1 MKIANKIDN
10 ITLLLLIA
18 LSSIIGLF
26 FYLSAI
32 DKDVEAYDTIHSKLI
47 QLKLIN
53 KDFDS
58 FALSIDT
65 FLEYNKL
72 NEDIKTF
79 NTLLKELQ
87 KKIRK
92 QYPKS
97 ALISKEL
104 EELKQA
110 FVSKADDLEY
120 FKSLNS
126 TLINTSHFLF
136 DLQKRL
142 SEDKNITQDTK
153 SLLNETLFYLL
164 KFSST
169 DYIDKNFITNKLQRL
184 KQLSNKNNKLVYNFY
199 SHAKLMFSTLQ
210 TLKKI
215 SKTLRNGQ
223 LTNKIETLHSTVH
236 NKHQEN
242 IFIEKEITTL
252 FFIFAVL
259 LMFLLLKTY
268 RTAMKI
274 KEELYAFEFAVKN
287 SDNTIVLTDPNKH
300 ITYVNKVFEKT
311 TGYSAKEA
319 IGENPNILKSGVQD
333 DQFYKEL
340 NAKLAKGEKWE
351 GQFIN
356 KRKDGSLYYEKA
368 SIVPIILDNKLISYL
383 AIKLDITEYV
393 LQNQKLALAASV
405 FDNTEEAII
414 ITDTQKR
421 TISVNNAFEK
431 IYGYTLEELKG
442 KPLEKIRSGKQDV
455 HFYKQMWNS
464 IESEGMW
471 QGKLLNKTKSDQI
484 IPVWSTIKAVK
495 DKDGKLINY
504 IAVQTD
510 LREIEGIQ
518 DEINYLAYHDQLT
531 GLYNRAYFEDYL
543 QHVIALA
550 KRKKENLALLFIDL
564 DRFKIINDTLGHDI
578 GDEVLVEVAKR
589 LKNTLRESDFI
600 SRWGGDEFV
609 VILENSNQSSDS
621 AKTASHLINVLKEP
635 IQIGAHALT
644 TTASVGIALYPENGE
659 DVNTLIKHADSAMYL
674 AKETGKN
681 QFQFYTQALSKEIQ
695 SKMDIDIALRNALKK
710 EEFYLVFQPQYSLKT
725 REIVSLEALIRW
737 NNENKELTYPDRFI
751 PIAEENGAIIDIGYF
766 VFEESCRSLNMM
778 RENGLNVQYIAVNV
792 ASMQFNE
799 DDLLDIFLSI
809 LERYHLTPSDIEI
822 EITERFVMEPTR
834 SNITLLERFRS
845 HGFRISIDDF
855 GTGYSSMA
863 YLKNLPADTIKI
875 DKTFVDDIDKGG
887 ADNAIIEAIIALAKT
902 LEYSIVAEGIE
913 RELEEDFLREH
924 NCDYGQGYFFCR
936 PILAKELIERFAQK
950 A

>member
-1 MKIANKIDN
+1 MKIANKFDKVI
-10 ITLLLLIA
+10 LLLLVA
-18 LSSIIGLF
+18 LSSIVGLF
-26 FYLSAI
+26 FYLASI
-32 DKDVEAYDTIHSKLI
+32 DRDVESYDAIHSKI
-47 QLKLIN
+47 IKLKLIN
-53 KDFDS
+53 KDFNS

-72 NEDIKTF
+72 NEDIKKF
-79 NTLLKELQ
+79 EILLKEL
-87 KKIRK
+87 KDEINK
-92 QYPKS
+92 QYPNK
-97 ALISKEL
+97 ALIAKEL
-104 EELKQA
+104 MELKES
-110 FVSKADDLEY
+110 FTSKVDNLEY

-142 SEDKNITQDTK
+142 RENENITQQSK
-153 SLLNETLFYLL
+153 ALLNETLFYLL

-169 DYIDKNFITNKLQRL
+169 DYIDKDFIIKKLQEI
-184 KQLSNKNNKLVYNFY
+184 KKLSNRDTKLIHNFY
-199 SHAKLMFSTLQ
+199 THAKRMLSTLE
-210 TLKKI
+210 TLKEI
-215 SKTLRNGQ
+215 SKELRNGE
-223 LTNKIETLHSTVH
+223 LDNKLETLHSTIAEIH
-236 NKHQEN
+236 TRN

-252 FFIFAVL
+252 FFLFAILLIF
-259 LMFLLLKTY
+259 FLLKTY
-268 RTAMKI
+268 RASLKI
-274 KEELYAFEFAVKN
+274 RQELYAFEFAVKN

-319 IGENPNILKSGVQD
+319 IGQNPNILKSGKQD
-333 DQFYKEL
+333 DAFYREL

-368 SIVPIILDNKLISYL
+368 SIVPIVLDNQLLSYL

-393 LQNQKLALAASV
+393 LQNQELALAASV
-405 FDNTEEAII
+405 FENTEEAII
-414 ITDTQKR
+414 ITDTDKR
-421 TISVNNAFEK
+421 TVSVNGAFEK
-431 IYGYTLEELKG
+431 IYGYTLEEIQG
-442 KPLEKIRSGKQDV
+442 KTLNMIRSGKQDV
-455 HFYKQMWNS
+455 HFYKQMWNA
-464 IESEGMW
+464 IESEGVW
-471 QGKLLNKTKSDQI
+471 QGKLFNKTKSGQI

-531 GLYNRAYFEDYL
+531 GLYNRAHFEEYL
-543 QHVIALA
+543 HHAIALA
-550 KRKKENLALLFIDL
+550 KRKGEHIALLFIDL

-589 LKNTLRESDFI
+589 LQNTLRESDFI

-609 VILENSNQSSDS
+609 VILENINQSADS
-621 AKTASHLINVLKEP
+621 AKTASHLINILKEP
-635 IQIGAHALT
+635 IEIATHSLT
-644 TTASVGIALYPENGE
+644 TTASIGITLYPENGE
-659 DVNTLIKHADSAMYL
+659 DANTLIKHADSAMYL

-695 SKMDIDIALRNALKK
+695 SKMDIDIALRNALKN
-710 EEFYLVFQPQYSLKT
+710 EEFFLVFQPQYALDT

-737 NNENKELTYPDRFI
+737 NNANKELTYPDRFI
-751 PIAEENGAIIDIGYF
+751 PIAEENGAIVDIGYF
-766 VFEESCRSLNMM
+766 VFEESCRALNIM
-778 RENGLNVQYIAVNV
+778 RENGLNIHYIAVNV

-799 DDLLDIFLSI
+799 DNLLDIFLSI

-875 DKTFVDDIDKGG
+875 DKTFVDDINKGG

-913 RELEEDFLREH
+913 REVEEEFLREH
-924 NCDYGQGYFFCR
+924 NCDYGQGYLFCR
-936 PILAKELIERFAQK
+936 PILATELIERFTK

>member
-1 MKIANKIDN
+1 MKTTNKIDN
-10 ITLLLLIA
+10 IVILLLVA
-18 LSSIIGLF
+18 LGSIIGLF
-26 FYLSAI
+26 FYLASI
-32 DKDVEAYDTIHSKLI
+32 DKDVEAYDSIHSKI
-47 QLKLIN
+47 VQLKLIN
-53 KDFDS
+53 KDFNS

-65 FLEYNKL
+65 FLKYNKL
-72 NEDIKTF
+72 NKDVRTF
-79 NTLLKELQ
+79 ETLLEELKKEIHQ
-87 KKIRK
+87 

-97 ALISKEL
+97 ALISKEFMQL
-104 EELKQA
+104 QEA
-110 FVSKADDLEY
+110 FRSKEDDLEY

-142 SEDKNITQDTK
+142 SEDKNLTQETK

-169 DYIDKNFITNKLQRL
+169 DYIDKEFITKKLQQI
-184 KQLSNKNNKLVYNFY
+184 KQLSSKDNRLIYNFY
-199 SHAKLMFSTLQ
+199 THAKLMLSTLD
-210 TLKKI
+210 TLKKT
-215 SKTLRNGQ
+215 SQVLRDGQ
-223 LTNKIETLHSTVH
+223 LYTKLETLHSTIH
-236 NKHQEN
+236 DIHKNN

-252 FFIFAVL
+252 FFLFAL
-259 LMFLLLKTY
+259 LLLFFLLKTY
-268 RTAMKI
+268 RATMKI
-274 KEELYAFEFAVKN
+274 RQELYAFEFAVKN
-287 SDNTIVLTDPNKH
+287 SDNTIVLTDPEKH

-319 IGENPNILKSGVQD
+319 IGQNPNILKSGKQD
-333 DQFYKEL
+333 DAFYREL
-340 NAKLAKGEKWE
+340 NAKLSKGEKWE

-368 SIVPIILDNKLISYL
+368 SIVPIILDNRLISYL

-405 FDNTEEAII
+405 FENTEEAII
-414 ITDTQKR
+414 ITDANKR
-421 TISVNNAFEK
+421 TVSLNSAFEK
-431 IYGYTLEELKG
+431 IYGFTLEELQG
-442 KPLEKIRSGKQDV
+442 ETLSKIRSGKQDA

-464 IESEGMW
+464 IESEGVW
-471 QGKLLNKTKSDQI
+471 QGKLLNRTKSGQI

-510 LREIEGIQ
+510 LRELEGIQ

-531 GLYNRAYFEDYL
+531 GLYNRVHFEEYL
-543 QHVIALA
+543 QHVIALS
-550 KRKKENLALLFIDL
+550 KRKEESAALLFIDL

-600 SRWGGDEFV
+600 ARWGGDEFV
-609 VILENSNQSSDS
+609 VILENINQSADS
-621 AKTASHLINVLKEP
+621 AKTASHLINILKDP
-635 IQIGAHALT
+635 IEIGAHSLT
-644 TTASVGIALYPENGE
+644 TTASIGIALYPENGE
-659 DVNTLIKHADSAMYL
+659 DINTLIKHADSAMYL

-695 SKMDIDIALRNALKK
+695 NKMNIDIALRNALKND
-710 EEFYLVFQPQYSLKT
+710 EFYLVFQPQYALKT
-725 REIVSLEALIRW
+725 REIISLEALIRW
-737 NNENKELTYPDRFI
+737 NNANKELTYPDRFI

-766 VFEESCRSLNMM
+766 VFEESCKALNLM
-778 RENGLNVQYIAVNV
+778 RENGLNIQYIAVNV
-792 ASMQFNE
+792 ASMQFDE

-809 LERYHLTPSDIEI
+809 LEKHHLAPSDIEI

-834 SNITLLERFRS
+834 SNITLLEKFQL

-913 RELEEDFLREH
+913 QELEEDFLREH
-924 NCDYGQGYFFCR
+924 NCDYGQGYLFCR
-936 PILAKELIERFAQK
+936 PILAKELIERFAK

>member
-1 MKIANKIDN
+1 MKTTNKIDN
-10 ITLLLLIA
+10 IVILLLVA
-18 LSSIIGLF
+18 LGSIIGLF
-26 FYLSAI
+26 FYLASI
-32 DKDVEAYDTIHSKLI
+32 DKDVEAYDSIHSKI
-47 QLKLIN
+47 VQLKLIN
-53 KDFDS
+53 KEFNS

-72 NEDIKTF
+72 NKDVRTF
-79 NTLLKELQ
+79 ETLLEELKKEIHQ
-87 KKIRK
+87 

-97 ALISKEL
+97 ALISKEFMQL
-104 EELKQA
+104 QEA
-110 FVSKADDLEY
+110 FRSKEDDLEY

-142 SEDKNITQDTK
+142 SEDKNLTQDTK

-169 DYIDKNFITNKLQRL
+169 DYIDKEFITKKLQQI
-184 KQLSNKNNKLVYNFY
+184 KQLSSKDNRLIYNFY
-199 SHAKLMFSTLQ
+199 THAKLMLSTLD
-210 TLKKI
+210 TLKKT
-215 SKTLRNGQ
+215 SQVLRDGQ
-223 LTNKIETLHSTVH
+223 LYTKLETLHSTIH
-236 NKHQEN
+236 NIHKNN

-252 FFIFAVL
+252 FFLFAL
-259 LMFLLLKTY
+259 LLLFFLLKTY
-268 RTAMKI
+268 RATMKI
-274 KEELYAFEFAVKN
+274 RQELYAFEFAVKN
-287 SDNTIVLTDPNKH
+287 SDNTIVLTDPEKH

-319 IGENPNILKSGVQD
+319 IGQNPNILKSGKQD
-333 DQFYKEL
+333 DAFYREL
-340 NAKLAKGEKWE
+340 NAKLSKGEKWE

-368 SIVPIILDNKLISYL
+368 SIVPIILDNRLISYL

-405 FDNTEEAII
+405 FENTEEAII
-414 ITDTQKR
+414 ITDANKR
-421 TISVNNAFEK
+421 TVSLNSAFEK
-431 IYGYTLEELKG
+431 IYGFTLEELQG
-442 KPLEKIRSGKQDV
+442 ETLSKIRSGKQDA

-464 IESEGMW
+464 IESEGVW
-471 QGKLLNKTKSDQI
+471 QGKLLNRTKSNQI
-484 IPVWSTIKAVK
+484 VPVWSTIKAVK

-510 LREIEGIQ
+510 LRELEGIQ

-531 GLYNRAYFEDYL
+531 GLYNRVHFEEYL
-543 QHVIALA
+543 QHVIALS
-550 KRKKENLALLFIDL
+550 KRKEESAALLFIDL

-600 SRWGGDEFV
+600 ARWGGDEFV
-609 VILENSNQSSDS
+609 VILENINQSADS
-621 AKTASHLINVLKEP
+621 AKTASHLINILKDP
-635 IQIGAHALT
+635 IEIGAHSLT
-644 TTASVGIALYPENGE
+644 TTASIGIALYPENGE
-659 DVNTLIKHADSAMYL
+659 DINTLIKHADSAMYL

-695 SKMDIDIALRNALKK
+695 NKMNIDIALRNALKND
-710 EEFYLVFQPQYSLKT
+710 EFYLVFQPQYALKT
-725 REIVSLEALIRW
+725 REIISLEALIRW
-737 NNENKELTYPDRFI
+737 NNANKELTYPDRFI

-766 VFEESCRSLNMM
+766 VFEESCKALNLM
-778 RENGLNVQYIAVNV
+778 RENGLNIQYIAVNV
-792 ASMQFNE
+792 ASMQFDE

-809 LERYHLTPSDIEI
+809 LEKHHLTPSDIEI

-834 SNITLLERFRS
+834 SNITLLEKFQL

-913 RELEEDFLREH
+913 QELEEDFLREH

-936 PILAKELIERFAQK
+936 PILAKELIERFAK